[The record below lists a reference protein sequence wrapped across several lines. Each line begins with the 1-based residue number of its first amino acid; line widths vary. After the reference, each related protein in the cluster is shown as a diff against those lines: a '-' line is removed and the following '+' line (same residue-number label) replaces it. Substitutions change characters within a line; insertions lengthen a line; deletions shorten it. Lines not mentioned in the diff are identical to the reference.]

1 MLLNAGIWVLRA
13 RTDQILFVNYYTAE
27 IPENQLLYINK
38 TPEIPE
44 IHLFFNSENL

>member
-1 MLLNAGIWVLRA
+1 MLRA
-13 RTDQILFVNYYTAE
+13 RTDQILYCTAE